1 MDYSNS
7 TFWMANRLATEC
19 VEISNDPACLD
30 KGGFWAVVNTFEGE
44 WICARFANVISSKL
58 PDTNW
63 QGVSG
68 QWQSSQTQKEFESNV
83 NLIKE
88 RIAEGHIYQVNLCR
102 VLTTA
107 CQQSL
112 LGLAGKLQQ
121 SNPAPFAS
129 YLNLPGIE
137 IASASPELFLERNGE
152 VIKTTPIKGTSKVDD
167 FGEKD
172 RAENVMIVDLMRN
185 DFGVICKPGSVD
197 VPRLLSSESHP
208 GLFHLVSDIT
218 GRLSAGMSWS
228 KILTSLLPA
237 GSISGAPKSSA
248 LKLIKEIE
256 KIDRGP
262 YCGVIGW
269 IDNDQALL
277 SVGIR
282 IFWSQNDGRINF
294 GTGAGI
300 TWQSD
305 AASEWEET
313 QLKAKRLI
321 AIASGAIF

>member
-68 QWQSSQTQKEFESNV
+68 QWQSSQTQEEFESNV

-102 VLTTA
+102 VLTTT

-152 VIKTTPIKGTSKVDD
+152 VIKTTPIKGTSKLDD

-185 DFGVICKPGSVD
+185 DFGAICKPGSVD

>member
-185 DFGVICKPGSVD
+185 DFGAICKPGSVD

>member
-30 KGGFWAVVNTFEGE
+30 KGGFWAVVNTFEGQ

-58 PDTNW
+58 PHTNW

-68 QWQSSQTQKEFESNV
+68 LWQSSQTQEEFESNV

-112 LGLAGKLQQ
+112 LGLAGKLQKN
-121 SNPAPFAS
+121 NPAPFAS
-129 YLNLPGIE
+129 YLKLPGIE

-185 DFGVICKPGSVD
+185 DFGAICKPGSVD

-218 GRLSAGMSWS
+218 GRLSAGISWS

>member
-68 QWQSSQTQKEFESNV
+68 QWQSSQTQEEFESNV

-102 VLTTA
+102 VLTTT

-185 DFGVICKPGSVD
+185 DFGAICKPGSVD

-282 IFWSQNDGRINF
+282 IFWTQNDGRINF

-321 AIASGAIF
+321 AIASGAKF

>member
-68 QWQSSQTQKEFESNV
+68 LWQSSQTQEEFESNV

-88 RIAEGHIYQVNLCR
+88 RIAAGYIYQVNLCR

-112 LGLAGKLQQ
+112 LGLAGKLQKN
-121 SNPAPFAS
+121 NPAPFAS
-129 YLNLPGIE
+129 YLKLPGIE

-282 IFWSQNDGRINF
+282 IFWSHNDGRINF

>member
-58 PDTNW
+58 PHTNW

-68 QWQSSQTQKEFESNV
+68 LWQSSQTQEEFESNV

-282 IFWSQNDGRINF
+282 IFWSHNDGRINF

>member
-58 PDTNW
+58 PHTNW

-68 QWQSSQTQKEFESNV
+68 LWQSSQTQEEFESNV

-112 LGLAGKLQQ
+112 LGLAGKLQKN
-121 SNPAPFAS
+121 NPAPFAS
-129 YLNLPGIE
+129 YLKLPGIE

-185 DFGVICKPGSVD
+185 DFGAICKPGSVD